1 MDDLTVRIER
11 HPDLDVEVC
20 QAATVVLAERIKQLI
35 GSTVDRAA
43 RGAGHAAPQRGQVQA
58 GLRPAHAVSGRPR
71 REGGRLRAMSENG
84 TLRRGRPGYDQQ
96 GILDVAVAAFNQYG
110 YDATSM
116 GVLADRL
123 GLSKSAIYHHFAS
136 KDEILERALDAALGA
151 LEGVLSEADAATG
164 RAADRLDLVLRGA
177 VHVLVDK
184 LPVRDPAAARA
195 RQHRDRAARARPPPR
210 VRQGRHRARRPRRR
224 PRGRCAATST
234 RASWRASLFGMI
246 NSIVEWYR
254 PGGREDADR
263 LADDVIAVVLD
274 GLRMPTS
281 NRVQQLLG

>member
-1 MDDLTVRIER
+1 
-11 HPDLDVEVC
+11 
-20 QAATVVLAERIKQLI
+20 
-35 GSTVDRAA
+35 
-43 RGAGHAAPQRGQVQA
+43 
-58 GLRPAHAVSGRPR
+58 
-71 REGGRLRAMSENG
+71 MSENG

-96 GILDVAVAAFNQYG
+96 GILDVAVTAFNQYG

-136 KDEILERALDAALGA
+136 KDEILDRALDAALGA

-184 LPVRDPAAARA
+184 LPYVTLLL
-195 RQHRDRAARARPPPR
+195 R
-210 VRQGRHRARRPRRR
+210 VRGNTEVERRALARR
-224 PRGRCAATST
+224 
-234 RASWRASLFGMI
+234 RAFDKTVTALVSEAQAEGSLRSDIDASVVSRLAFGMI

-254 PGGREDADR
+254 PDGPESPAQ
-263 LADDVIAVVLD
+263 LADDLLTLAFD
-274 GLRMPTS
+274 GLRTP
-281 NRVQQLLG
+281 

>member
-1 MDDLTVRIER
+1 
-11 HPDLDVEVC
+11 
-20 QAATVVLAERIKQLI
+20 
-35 GSTVDRAA
+35 
-43 RGAGHAAPQRGQVQA
+43 
-58 GLRPAHAVSGRPR
+58 
-71 REGGRLRAMSENG
+71 MSDNG

-136 KDEILERALDAALGA
+136 KDEILERALDVALSG
-151 LEGVLSEADAATG
+151 LEGVLNEADARGG
-164 RAADRLDLVLRGA
+164 RAADRLDQVLRGA

-184 LPVRDPAAARA
+184 LPYVTLLL
-195 RQHRDRAARARPPPR
+195 R
-210 VRQGRHRARRPRRR
+210 VRGNTEVERRALSRRR
-224 PRGRCAATST
+224 AFDKRVTALVSDAQSEGSLRSDIDV
-234 RASWRASLFGMI
+234 RIVERLLFGMI

-254 PGGREDADR
+254 PGGKEDADR
-263 LADDVIAVVLD
+263 LADDVVAVALD

-281 NRVQQLLG
+281 NRIEELLG

>member
-1 MDDLTVRIER
+1 
-11 HPDLDVEVC
+11 
-20 QAATVVLAERIKQLI
+20 
-35 GSTVDRAA
+35 
-43 RGAGHAAPQRGQVQA
+43 
-58 GLRPAHAVSGRPR
+58 
-71 REGGRLRAMSENG
+71 MSENG

-164 RAADRLDLVLRGA
+164 RASDRLDLVLRGA

-184 LPVRDPAAARA
+184 LPYVTLLL
-195 RQHRDRAARARPPPR
+195 R
-210 VRQGRHRARRPRRR
+210 VRGNTEIERLALARR
-224 PRGRCAATST
+224 
-234 RASWRASLFGMI
+234 RAFDKAVTALVSEAQAEGSLRSDIDASVVSRLAFGMI

-263 LADDVIAVVLD
+263 LADDVVAVVLD
-274 GLRMPTS
+274 GLRMPAS
-281 NRVQQLLG
+281 DRVQQLPG